1 MDRFKIL
8 VLITV
13 LLVGA
18 AFGWYF
24 YQQKHNGKLTASG
37 TIEGTEVTVSSKV
50 TGKVSVIL
58 VDEGLTVNEGDVLAS
73 IEAEELGEALKSA
86 QARYKIAKDD
96 LDRSQQLYRDRM
108 ISQQQYEGAGSSLDI
123 AAAALEIARLQ
134 VENTTI
140 TAPISGIVLVKAIE
154 RGELATIGSP
164 IATLADLT
172 KVKLT
177 VYLPEQNIGQ
187 VNLGEEVKISVD
199 SFPGAIFAGRVVY
212 ISDRAEFTPKSIQ
225 TKEERT
231 TQVFAIRIEIPNPEL
246 KLKPGMPADAEFP
259 WTSR

>member
-8 VLITV
+8 ALIAV
-13 LLVGA
+13 LLIGA

-24 YQQKHNGKLTASG
+24 YQQQHNGKLSASG

-50 TGKVSVIL
+50 TGKVSSIL
-58 VDEGLTVNEGDVLAS
+58 VEEGMTISEGTVLAS
-73 IEAEELGEALKSA
+73 IEAKELGEALKSA
-86 QARYKIAKDD
+86 QARFKIAKDD
-96 LDRSQQLYRDRM
+96 LERSNRLYRDHM
-108 ISQQQYEGAGSSLDI
+108 ISQQQYEGASSSLDI

-154 RGELATIGSP
+154 RGELATVGAP

-187 VNLGEEVKISVD
+187 VKLGEEVRISVD
-199 SFPGAIFAGRVVY
+199 SFPGVEFAGQVVY
-212 ISDRAEFTPKSIQ
+212 ISAQAEFTPKSIQ

-231 TQVFAIRIEIPNPEL
+231 TQVFAIRIEIPNSDL